1 MQCGNIFAK
10 HCHYIT
16 LTKYRPKH
24 SKSLNT
30 ALLKT
35 KVTTS
40 CLRCVV
46 SVLRWILRG
55 CTDFWLYGMVLVW
68 KPKET
73 KKRRGNSPTPDW
85 REHPALFL
93 GRCGRKAGIWIADN
107 RLLIRSL
114 KIAFVL
120 CFISEFLEFVRITIC
135 TFFLNN

>member
-1 MQCGNIFAK
+1 MFSLNGLAISGNALDGFVQCGNVFAK

-46 SVLRWILRG
+46 SVLRGILRG
-55 CTDFWLYGMVLVW
+55 CTVFWLYGMVLVW

-73 KKRRGNSPTPDW
+73 KKRRRKLSTPDW
-85 REHPALFL
+85 REHPDLFL
-93 GRCGRKAGIWIADN
+93 GRCGRKAGTWIADK
-107 RLLIRSL
+107 RLLIR
-114 KIAFVL
+114 
-120 CFISEFLEFVRITIC
+120 C
-135 TFFLNN
+135 